1 MSKSQWRSQV
11 EIEIPF
17 HDVDLMAIVW
27 HGHYCKYLEIARC
40 ALLDSIDYN
49 YPQMRASG
57 FNWPVIDLQIRYIN
71 PAQFGQSI
79 RVEAQLVEWEHRL
92 KIQYLISDSLTG
104 KRLSKAY
111 TVQVAVNQQTQ
122 ELCLLSPTVLWNK
135 LGLDQP

>member
-1 MSKSQWRSQV
+1 MSKSQWSSEV

>member
-1 MSKSQWRSQV
+1 MSKGEWSSQV

-40 ALLDSIDYN
+40 ALLDSINYN
-49 YPQMRASG
+49 YQQMRESG

-71 PAQFGQSI
+71 PAQFGQKI
-79 RVEAQLVEWEHRL
+79 RVAAHLVEWEHRL
-92 KIQYLISDSLTG
+92 KIQYLISDSLSG

-111 TVQVAVNQQTQ
+111 TVQVAVNQHTQ

-135 LGLDQP
+135 LGLDKP